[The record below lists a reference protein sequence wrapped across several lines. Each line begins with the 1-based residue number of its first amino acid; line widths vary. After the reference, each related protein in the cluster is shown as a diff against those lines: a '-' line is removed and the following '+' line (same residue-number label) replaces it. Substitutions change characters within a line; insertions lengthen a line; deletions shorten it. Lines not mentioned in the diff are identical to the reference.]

1 MAASTSL
8 LSLSFFPFFSLFFFL
23 SSLSFASA
31 TRPGLV
37 SSSVWYTNQ
46 TVLNTNY
53 ELGVVRM
60 EFNQSLYVNGWTYL
74 CSSAAK
80 ECPKLACRACD
91 WSTPQV
97 WMSKRERKRNFGIFL
112 IFLCFLFS
120 QAVVL
125 TPHVVALCK
134 KANHQVPSMSGVTQQ
149 SLSKL

>member
-1 MAASTSL
+1 M
-8 LSLSFFPFFSLFFFL
+8 LSFFRSLCFLSLFSL
-23 SSLSFASA
+23 STA

-53 ELGVVRM
+53 ELGVVRL

-97 WMSKRERKRNFGIFL
+97 WMSERRRREREKKNFRVF
-112 IFLCFLFS
+112 FLFF
-120 QAVVL
+120 
-125 TPHVVALCK
+125 
-134 KANHQVPSMSGVTQQ
+134 N
-149 SLSKL
+149 

>member
-1 MAASTSL
+1 VTKGDDVIHSHVDVDARKMFNPVPFL
-8 LSLSFFPFFSLFFFL
+8 LSLLFSL
-23 SSLSFASA
+23 SSA

-97 WMSKRERKRNFGIFL
+97 WMLEKEREKGDFSKF
-112 IFLCFLFS
+112 FLFLFFS
-120 QAVVL
+120 
-125 TPHVVALCK
+125 
-134 KANHQVPSMSGVTQQ
+134 
-149 SLSKL
+149 